1 MARGLLRSRPMPV
14 NGVERGW
21 RGRPRKRIL
30 IAEDDLEMR
39 RVVVDA
45 LTEDG
50 HEVHSVGD
58 GAALLIEL
66 ARSDRFHYQSV
77 DLVIADVRMP
87 ICTGLQALETL
98 RGVGAPFP
106 ILLMTAF
113 GDEEMH
119 EQARRMGATLID
131 KPFSID
137 KLRRT
142 IAGILGTRR
151 TG

>member
-1 MARGLLRSRPMPV
+1 MV
-14 NGVERGW
+14 
-21 RGRPRKRIL
+21 
-30 IAEDDLEMR
+30 AEDDVEMR
-39 RVVVDA
+39 RILVDA

-50 HEVHSVGD
+50 HEVCSVGD

-106 ILLMTAF
+106 FLLMTAF
-113 GDEEMH
+113 GDEATH
-119 EQARRMGATLID
+119 EQARRLGATILD

-137 KLRRT
+137 RLRRT
-142 IAGILGTRR
+142 IAAVLRPRR
-151 TG
+151 TS

>member
-1 MARGLLRSRPMPV
+1 LV
-14 NGVERGW
+14 
-21 RGRPRKRIL
+21 
-30 IAEDDLEMR
+30 AEDDLEMR
-39 RVVVDA
+39 RVIVDA

-50 HEVHSVGD
+50 HEVYSVGD

-98 RGVGAPFP
+98 RSVGAPFP

-119 EQARRMGATLID
+119 EQARRLGAPLID
-131 KPFSID
+131 KPFSIGQ
-137 KLRRT
+137 LRRT
-142 IAGILGTRR
+142 IAGVLGARR